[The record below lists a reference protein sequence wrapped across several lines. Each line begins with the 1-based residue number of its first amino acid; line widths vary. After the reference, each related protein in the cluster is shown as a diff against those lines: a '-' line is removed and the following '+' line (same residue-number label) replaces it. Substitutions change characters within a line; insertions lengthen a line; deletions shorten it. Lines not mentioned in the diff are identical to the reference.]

1 VDLTVATLLLQDG
14 IANGAIYAL
23 LALAAV
29 MVFAVT
35 RIIFIPQGEFVSF
48 AALSMAALEI
58 GIVPPT
64 VWLVVGL
71 GLACA
76 AVDIAV
82 AARKGNWRPVPRSI
96 AVNLLWPG
104 IAAGL
109 ICWLAPRRPAVIVDM
124 ALVFILLVP
133 LGPMIYRLAFQPFRQ
148 ASILVLLMVS
158 VAVHYSLAGLG
169 FYFFGAE
176 GSQIQP
182 YIDATFDV
190 GSVRVSGQD
199 LLVVGAVT
207 VLSIALYLYFEWTI
221 AGKALRATAINRVGA
236 RLVGIGTAHSGR
248 LVFGVAA
255 AIGILSGIL
264 VAPITAIY
272 YDTGFLLGI
281 KGFVGAIFGGML
293 SYPLAA
299 AGAILVGILDSF
311 FSFWSSQF
319 KDAIVFTLIIPVL
332 FWRSFRATGQHEQ
345 DDG

>member
-1 VDLTVATLLLQDG
+1 MDLTVATLLLQDG

-299 AGAILVGILDSF
+299 AGAILIGILDSF

-332 FWRSFRATGQHEQ
+332 FWRSFRAAGQHEQ